1 MDRNGKE
8 EMPPL
13 DEQLDP
19 SFFQSIDFYVDKG
32 ISLITPKLVEELNIK
47 GMNNTEKL
55 NYVKGILACI
65 KPVNKILHLT
75 FPIRRDNGEFE
86 MIEVWRAQHSEHRM
100 PTKGGIRFAKR
111 VSEDEVRALAAL
123 MTYKCAVVDVPFGG
137 AKGAVK
143 IDPREY
149 SANEIEK
156 ITRHMTVELA
166 KKGFLGP
173 AVDVPAP
180 DMGTSER
187 EMAWIADTYRQT
199 IGYNDKEAFGCVT
212 GKPLVCSGIRG
223 RTAAT
228 GRGVWQALEAFIN
241 NKEYMSKIG
250 LSTGLPGK
258 TFIVQGFGNVG
269 TYATQYLVQGGGIC
283 IGVQELDCSIQNP
296 NGINPIALQKWMT
309 THGTLKDFPDA
320 KAFEPFNELMYEPCD
335 IFVPAACE
343 KVITKANA
351 TRIKAKI
358 IVEGANGPTTPAAD
372 KILKAKG
379 NILLIP
385 DLFANSGGVTV
396 SFFEWLKNLNH
407 VSFGRLTF
415 KYETDS
421 NQEILESVQQSLE
434 EAMSKKIPIKPNK
447 ELLGRICAAAT
458 GATSEEEIVQSG
470 LDYSMQRSA
479 ESIMQ
484 TAQKYNL
491 GLDIRTAAYANS
503 IEKIYN
509 TYLTAGITFP

>member
-32 ISLITPKLVEELNIK
+32 ISLITPKLVEELNMK

-137 AKGAVK
+137 A
-143 IDPREY
+143 
-149 SANEIEK
+149 
-156 ITRHMTVELA
+156 
-166 KKGFLGP
+166 KGFLGP

-421 NQEILESVQQSLE
+421 NQEIL
-434 EAMSKKIPIKPNK
+434 
-447 ELLGRICAAAT
+447 GRICAAAT

>member
-1 MDRNGKE
+1 MDVSAE
-8 EMPPL
+8 DQELPL

-19 SFFQSIDFYVDKG
+19 SFFKSIDYYVDKG
-32 ISLITPKLVEELNIK
+32 ISLITPKLVEELKMK
-47 GMNNTEKL
+47 GMSDAEKL
-55 NYVKGILACI
+55 RYVKGILACI

-75 FPIRRDNGEFE
+75 LPIRRDNGEFE

-100 PTKGGIRFAKR
+100 PTKGGIRFSKK

-180 DMGTSER
+180 DMGTGER
-187 EMAWIADTYRQT
+187 EMAWIADTYKQT

-223 RTAAT
+223 RTSAT

-241 NKEYMSKIG
+241 NKKYMSQIG

-258 TFIVQGFGNVG
+258 TFIIQGFGNVG
-269 TYATQYLVQGGGIC
+269 TYTAQYFVKAGGIC
-283 IGVQELDCSIQNP
+283 IGVQEWDCSIQNL
-296 NGINPIALQKWMT
+296 NGIDPVALHKWMT
-309 THGTLKDFPDA
+309 EHGTIKGFPDA
-320 KAFEPFNELMYEPCD
+320 KPFEPFSELMYEPCD
-335 IFVPAACE
+335 IFAPAACE

-351 TRIKAKI
+351 DRIKAKI
-358 IVEGANGPTTPAAD
+358 IIEGANGPTTPAAD
-372 KILKAKG
+372 KILQVKG
-379 NILLIP
+379 NVLLIP

-447 ELLGRICAAAT
+447 ELLGRIGAAAA

-509 TYLTAGITFP
+509 TYLTAGITFS